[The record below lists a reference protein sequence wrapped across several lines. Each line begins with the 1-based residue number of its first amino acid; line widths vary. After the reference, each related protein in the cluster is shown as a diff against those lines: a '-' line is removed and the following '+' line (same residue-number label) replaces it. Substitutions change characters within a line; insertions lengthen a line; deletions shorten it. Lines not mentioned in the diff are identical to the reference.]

1 MTKSTS
7 QIIDDFRGKLGAAQQ
22 RQVELDGEIQEIS
35 WAANTGDVKAKKRLD
50 EISNEQA
57 HLATEIKSTTAAL
70 AAGAR
75 LEMQEREEAIAA
87 KRRDDAKA
95 AELLCAGVEMIAEKF
110 DATLAALAQHAQDYE
125 NEMAKIRRLIGAG
138 PTFDLVRFFLGRA
151 LRTSIMRTPLHQET
165 IAPGDRVTVS
175 AATATW
181 MQNFRVHIA
190 RTLNAKPAAK
200 EAA

>member
-1 MTKSTS
+1 MTKSIT
-7 QIIDDFRGKLGAAQQ
+7 QTIDDLRGKLGAAQQ
-22 RQVELDGEIQEIS
+22 RQVELDGEIQKIS
-35 WAANTGDVKAKKRLD
+35 WAATTGDVKAKKRLD

-181 MQNFRVHIA
+181 MQNFRVHIG
-190 RTLNAKPAAK
+190 RTLNVKPAAQK
-200 EAA
+200 AA

>member
-7 QIIDDFRGKLGAAQQ
+7 QIIDDLRGKLGAAQQ

-75 LEMQEREEAIAA
+75 LEMQEREEAMAA

-95 AELLCAGVEMIAEKF
+95 AELLCAGVETIAEKF

-125 NEMAKIRRLIGAG
+125 NELAKIRRLVGVG
-138 PTFDLVRFFLGRA
+138 PSYDHVRVFLARA
-151 LRTSIMRTPLHQET
+151 LRTSTMRTPLHLET

-175 AATATW
+175 AATAIW
-181 MQNFRVHIA
+181 LQNFRVHIV
-190 RTLNAKPAAK
+190 RTLNVKPAAQK
-200 EAA
+200 AA